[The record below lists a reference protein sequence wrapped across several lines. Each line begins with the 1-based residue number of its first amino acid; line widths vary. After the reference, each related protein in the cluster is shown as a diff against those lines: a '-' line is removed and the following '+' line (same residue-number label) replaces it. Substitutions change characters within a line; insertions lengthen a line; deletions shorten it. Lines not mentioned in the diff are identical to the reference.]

1 VIDMEHS
8 GHLYL
13 RTEQRQRQAET
24 HAQRPTAAH
33 PHHLATSHSTAPWRT
48 MIDAAPAR
56 SARAACGRIAA
67 ASLSS
72 CWRRGRQDKQAV
84 HTKTSHA
91 QKGVTMTRCFSPPP
105 TQHKH
110 TQTQTQTQTQTHTHT
125 QTQARTYAGRLHAV
139 SNARRVR
146 RLLSNRE
153 ASAAPFTV
161 EERVRAAHSERFVHT
176 TTHDQKQHGA
186 HHRPHQHERHGVNVQ
201 HTAPKTD
208 DGLRS
213 MARDTA
219 AWRAAL
225 PAYPTLRAV
234 ELPAVRVLPKLADLR
249 HASSTPLTAHTTP
262 RAPGGNT
269 YAAVVV
275 SKLAACREQ
284 RDVASARDAVNA
296 EVGTARRPSPQASH
310 LLLTR

>member
-1 VIDMEHS
+1 
-8 GHLYL
+8 
-13 RTEQRQRQAET
+13 
-24 HAQRPTAAH
+24 
-33 PHHLATSHSTAPWRT
+33 
-48 MIDAAPAR
+48 
-56 SARAACGRIAA
+56 
-67 ASLSS
+67 
-72 CWRRGRQDKQAV
+72 
-84 HTKTSHA
+84 
-91 QKGVTMTRCFSPPP
+91 
-105 TQHKH
+105 
-110 TQTQTQTQTQTHTHT
+110 
-125 QTQARTYAGRLHAV
+125 
-139 SNARRVR
+139 
-146 RLLSNRE
+146 
-153 ASAAPFTV
+153 V